1 MTPQKPFSFRNALKG
16 LGFGGRKTEEH
27 ATEDTATQEPVAGAF
42 SADAPEN
49 DQPLA
54 PESEESS
61 GQEVQAE
68 CVEEVSG
75 RGPSAQEP
83 VDVYE
88 PAVVEDAEPMDA
100 AALIREIDA
109 KAVASGISEEPTP
122 LFHEAV
128 AQAQVGELQIESE
141 AEHAAVEDHV
151 EPVGETKKPLAVKQ
165 YSNEE
170 LHSPEF
176 NDAFYYDG
184 SLGVRFRETHTI
196 FRLWAPTA
204 QSVTLHLHTGEMSG
218 DYQLELGSQGVWE
231 TSIPAKIEGSEY
243 TYELSF
249 PDGTVNRTVDPYA
262 RAATANGER
271 GVVVDTQELLG
282 SPHRMPAFS
291 NPCDAVIYEA
301 HVRDLT
307 IGRKNGIKNKGKFV
321 GLLEEGTRTTERNNP
336 SGLDYISSLGITHL
350 QLLPI
355 YDFGSVD
362 ETGNLEFGAQYNWGY
377 DPVNYNVPEGSYSV
391 DPSDPMLRLKE
402 LRQLVDKLHQRGI
415 RVIMDVVYN
424 HVYDVDTNPLQLTV
438 PNYFFRMTEDGQFHN
453 STGCGNETASE
464 QLMMRKFIIDS
475 VVYWAKT
482 FGLDGFRFDLM
493 GIHDVDTMNAVR
505 AALDE
510 IDPSIMIIGEGWE
523 MGAHPKGVEG
533 ANMNNAKNMQR
544 IAVFNDS
551 FRDVVKG
558 SNFSIGDPGFVS
570 GNAWFK
576 VNDDDPWAWPT
587 GAARALYRNM
597 VGGQI
602 VRDFTAA
609 DQSVVYNEAHD
620 NWTMFDKLSGT
631 RTIEWSHEQEIIYRH
646 VLATSIQILSN
657 GIVFIHAGQEF
668 MRTKYGEE
676 NSYASPDH
684 INFFDYDR
692 AERYAGPVEL
702 FKNLLA
708 FRKKWAF
715 LRENDYRTINQ
726 RTSMIF
732 ASGLRLSYRVA
743 NAFGP
748 GRDAMIIIN
757 GADSHWHHPVSPG
770 YYRVHINDGYVVGE
784 PLPFR
789 LDSEF
794 VVSPINLTVLEE
806 IVGEEE
812 IATIE
817 AEKAEWE
824 KAQEAL
830 NHSDEVAS

>member
-27 ATEDTATQEPVAGAF
+27 ATEDTATQESVAGAF
-42 SADAPEN
+42 SAAPPET

-61 GQEVQAE
+61 GQEVQTE

-249 PDGTVNRTVDPYA
+249 PDGTVNHTVDPYA

-291 NPCDAVIYEA
+291 NPCDSVIYEA

-391 DPSDPMLRLKE
+391 EIGRA
-402 LRQLVDKLHQRGI
+402 
-415 RVIMDVVYN
+415 
-424 HVYDVDTNPLQLTV
+424 HV
-438 PNYFFRMTEDGQFHN
+438 
-453 STGCGNETASE
+453 
-464 QLMMRKFIIDS
+464 
-475 VVYWAKT
+475 
-482 FGLDGFRFDLM
+482 
-493 GIHDVDTMNAVR
+493 
-505 AALDE
+505 
-510 IDPSIMIIGEGWE
+510 
-523 MGAHPKGVEG
+523 
-533 ANMNNAKNMQR
+533 
-544 IAVFNDS
+544 
-551 FRDVVKG
+551 
-558 SNFSIGDPGFVS
+558 
-570 GNAWFK
+570 
-576 VNDDDPWAWPT
+576 
-587 GAARALYRNM
+587 
-597 VGGQI
+597 
-602 VRDFTAA
+602 
-609 DQSVVYNEAHD
+609 
-620 NWTMFDKLSGT
+620 
-631 RTIEWSHEQEIIYRH
+631 
-646 VLATSIQILSN
+646 
-657 GIVFIHAGQEF
+657 
-668 MRTKYGEE
+668 
-676 NSYASPDH
+676 
-684 INFFDYDR
+684 
-692 AERYAGPVEL
+692 
-702 FKNLLA
+702 
-708 FRKKWAF
+708 
-715 LRENDYRTINQ
+715 
-726 RTSMIF
+726 
-732 ASGLRLSYRVA
+732 
-743 NAFGP
+743 
-748 GRDAMIIIN
+748 
-757 GADSHWHHPVSPG
+757 
-770 YYRVHINDGYVVGE
+770 
-784 PLPFR
+784 
-789 LDSEF
+789 
-794 VVSPINLTVLEE
+794 
-806 IVGEEE
+806 
-812 IATIE
+812 
-817 AEKAEWE
+817 
-824 KAQEAL
+824 
-830 NHSDEVAS
+830 